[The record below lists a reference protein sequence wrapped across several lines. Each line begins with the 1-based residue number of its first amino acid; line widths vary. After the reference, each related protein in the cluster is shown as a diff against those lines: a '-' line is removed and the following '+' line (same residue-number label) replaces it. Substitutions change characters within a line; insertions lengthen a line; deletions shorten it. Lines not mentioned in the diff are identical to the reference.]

1 MFYNYLDSGLLSTVI
16 RHERKVTCCFTIQLE
31 KYSAWYSKIFIFI
44 SDSDYFMQASLDH
57 NNCKDSLVQKAIFNN
72 ITLKWD
78 WCDSMLYI
86 CYPFKSTLGIW
97 SVKELTDIIRFWYGK
112 LESLKLTIGSYV
124 SVRSSRYKARGKF
137 GEHERCV
144 RVARGV
150 AESNSNFLSVSKL
163 PKCFIS
169 RWTHSWRM
177 NQLFYN
183 IFNPMENF
191 FLEGFV
197 CWRHERAQ

>member
-1 MFYNYLDSGLLSTVI
+1 MLYNYLDSRLLYTVI
-16 RHERKVTCCFTIQLE
+16 RHERNVTCCFTIQLE
-31 KYSAWYSKIFIFI
+31 KYSAWYGKIFIFI

-144 RVARGV
+144 RVL
-150 AESNSNFLSVSKL
+150 SNSSFLSALQTSQVL
-163 PKCFIS
+163 HIS
-169 RWTHSWRM
+169 M
-177 NQLFYN
+177 NAQLTYEP
-183 IFNPMENF
+183 IV
-191 FLEGFV
+191 L
-197 CWRHERAQ
+197 